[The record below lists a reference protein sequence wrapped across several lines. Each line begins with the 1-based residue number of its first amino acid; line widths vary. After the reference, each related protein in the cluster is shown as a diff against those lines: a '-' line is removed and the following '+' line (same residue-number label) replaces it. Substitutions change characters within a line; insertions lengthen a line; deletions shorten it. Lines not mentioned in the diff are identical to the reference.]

1 MLKRQS
7 VLFVLMAF
15 LFVLVS
21 PSKSSAEIV
30 DLTGGIKNEYTYEE
44 YIFILGQPM
53 KFTAMNKDVKVTVSE
68 KKNKITETYKIKMK
82 STNGAT

>member
-1 MLKRQS
+1 
-7 VLFVLMAF
+7 MAF

-44 YIFILGQPM
+44 YIFITGSPI
-53 KFTAMNKDVKVTVSE
+53 KSTASGKDIKVTVSE
-68 KKNKITETYKIKMK
+68 KSGKRIESYNMK
-82 STNGAT
+82 LKDVIVGPQ